1 MGCWGCPWGLTRQI
15 ACRPWQRVVA
25 SVQGSF
31 LLRSRRWSHAHMGCP
46 LECPYGT
53 LAMKHV
59 WVRAPGS
66 TAFGICRTRGR
77 ICSLHFLSFTWRE
90 AVSWCYLRKVCS
102 GDRFCSCLSFWCS
115 LLSHMEGL
123 LVFLVL
129 YLFFSFSCRIEL
141 TLLPHTVCETYR
153 CVQAFH
159 LEGMPGSHSSRETGR
174 SLCRTKAGISCHW
187 IGVELSPFWAASA
200 SPETSLDDAPSLT
213 ASFPSKGAGEPRVSQ
228 GVCGEG
234 RAECST
240 VPVSSACHCPE
251 TVSLL
256 HSDICSAHVSLALPD
271 WLGKSQPFGGCIYL
285 AQCHFCVVGLFW
297 GQFVT
302 AGGTGKQCLLTMN
315 QCLMK
320 ISNMHKG
327 RKCFLHHLSI
337 T

>member
-213 ASFPSKGAGEPRVSQ
+213 ASFPSEGAGEPRVSQ

-234 RAECST
+234 RAECSNRPCVLCLSLPWNRLSAPQWHLQCT
-240 VPVSSACHCPE
+240 RLPCPARLTGEVTAIWGLYLFSS
-251 TVSLL
+251 VSLL
-256 HSDICSAHVSLALPD
+256 CGGPVLGSVCHCRRDRKTVSP
-271 WLGKSQPFGGCIYL
+271 
-285 AQCHFCVVGLFW
+285 
-297 GQFVT
+297 
-302 AGGTGKQCLLTMN
+302 
-315 QCLMK
+315 
-320 ISNMHKG
+320 
-327 RKCFLHHLSI
+327 HHEPVSYENFKHA
-337 T
+337 